1 MIINLFDVGDW
12 IAEEFAGVEIGVV
25 EIEGGN
31 LVIIVGSII
40 ENAFF

>member
-1 MIINLFDVGDW
+1 MIIDLFDVGDW
-12 IAEEFAGVEIGVV
+12 IAEELAGVEIDVV